1 MIVVSV
7 THFRSE
13 AEAENIMKPLLDAN
27 PVAQMKRPIEFSNL
41 TDSADKI
48 DKKGGYKSNVSCG
61 LKTFK
66 PEYLQNAL
74 AAWMRLVDG
83 YSDAA
88 STFFM
93 FIWASREAMKTLGEE
108 SSAYTHRDIGS
119 WRCVLM
125 ALRRGQ
131 Y

>member
-1 MIVVSV
+1 VIVVSV

-13 AEAENIMKPLLDAN
+13 AEAEKVMKPLLDVN
-27 PVAQMKRPIEFSNL
+27 PVAQMKRPIDFSNL

-48 DKKGGYKSNVSCG
+48 DKKGGLKSNVSCG

-66 PEYLQNAL
+66 PEYIENAL
-74 AAWMRLVDG
+74 AAWIKLVDEHP
-83 YSDAA
+83 DAA

-93 FIWASREAMKTLGEE
+93 FIWASKEAMNTVGDQ

-119 WRCVLM
+119 WRCVDITLI
-125 ALRRGQ
+125 
-131 Y
+131 

>member
-13 AEAENIMKPLLDAN
+13 AEAEKMMKPLLDVN
-27 PVAQMKRPIEFSNL
+27 PVAQMKRPVEFSNL
-41 TDSADKI
+41 TDSTDKI
-48 DKKGGYKSNVSCG
+48 DKKGGFKSNVSCG

-66 PEYLQNAL
+66 PEYLENAL

-83 YSDAA
+83 HSDAA

-93 FIWASREAMKTLGEE
+93 FIWASKEAMKSFGDE
-108 SSAYTHRDIGS
+108 SSAYTHRDIGT
-119 WRCVLM
+119 WRCVVN
-125 ALRRGQ
+125 AQ
-131 Y
+131 K